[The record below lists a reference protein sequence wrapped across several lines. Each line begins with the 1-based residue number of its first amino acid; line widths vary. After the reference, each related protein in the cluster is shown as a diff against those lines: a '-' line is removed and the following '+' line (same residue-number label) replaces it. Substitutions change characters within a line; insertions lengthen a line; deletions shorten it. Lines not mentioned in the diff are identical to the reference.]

1 MEFAF
6 CCLGSGSKGNATLVK
21 ARDAVFMI
29 DNGFSLKYI
38 EKAFA
43 QRHIALSQLKAIF
56 VTHEHSDHSQG
67 VAALANKYN
76 LPVYATAGSFRSAKL
91 ASVKKPREL
100 AVDQILSIDIV
111 DGYTLDV
118 LPVTVPHDAR
128 QACQFV
134 FAYQQRRLGVL
145 TDLGSISAH
154 VKQHFSQLDAL
165 LLEANHD
172 LEMLQQGPYPASL
185 KRRVSGDWGH
195 LNNQQAFSFAE
206 QICVDRLSHLVIGHI
221 SEQNNSIAKVKETF
235 APLSAR
241 VANIIYATQ
250 SDGFDWI
257 PLAANVGEDSD
268 QTQLDGLCAV
278 STDLAAQ

>member
-6 CCLGSGSKGNATLVK
+6 CCLGSGSKGNATLIK
-21 ARDAVFMI
+21 AGDAIFMI
-29 DNGFSLKYI
+29 DNGFSIKYI
-38 EKAFA
+38 EQAFA

-67 VAALANKYN
+67 VAALSNKYR
-76 LPVYATAGSFRSAKL
+76 LPVYATPGTFRSPKL
-91 ASVKKPREL
+91 ASVKKPHQL
-100 AVDQILSIDIV
+100 SVDNTLSMDMD
-111 DGYTLDV
+111 DGTVLDV
-118 LPVTVPHDAR
+118 LPVTVPHDAL

-134 FAYQQRRLGVL
+134 FTYQHRRLGIL

-154 VKQHFSQLDAL
+154 VKQHFSRLDAL

-172 LEMLQQGPYPASL
+172 LDMLQRGPYPASL

-206 QICVDRLSHLVIGHI
+206 QHCVDRLSCLVIGHI
-221 SEQNNSIAKVKETF
+221 SEQNNSLDKVKETF
-235 APLSAR
+235 APLNAK
-241 VANIIYATQ
+241 VANVIYATQ

-257 PLAANVGEDSD
+257 PLAARSGEDSK
-268 QTQLDGLCAV
+268 QTYFDEPRAV
-278 STDLAAQ
+278 SADIAVQ